1 VQLLNHLSKNTA
13 DIQKVIKSIEQSD
26 IRDGLKKKIIA
37 QADRDTKTMSD
48 EKQVSLFKLGKYNEN
63 GWNHLRVAI

>member
-13 DIQKVIKSIEQSD
+13 DIQMVIKSIEQSD
-26 IRDGLKKKIIA
+26 ISDGLKKKIIA
-37 QADRDTKTMSD
+37 RADRDTKTMSD
-48 EKQVSLFKLGKYNEN
+48 EKQVSLLKLGKYNES